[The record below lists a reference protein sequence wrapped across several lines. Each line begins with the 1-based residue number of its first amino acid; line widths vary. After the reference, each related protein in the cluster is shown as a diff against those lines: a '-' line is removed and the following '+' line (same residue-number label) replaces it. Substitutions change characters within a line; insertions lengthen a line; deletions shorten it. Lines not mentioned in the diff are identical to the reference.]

1 MRAVALAV
9 RSLSLAAALLA
20 PSSMSFAQAGVGGPY
35 GARDPV
41 ACPSLKQANPPS
53 PQQAAVLVRCK
64 REYANSGSGELW
76 LMENTLVD
84 SVGPAQHFT
93 TLYNV
98 IVMAHAD
105 TTKPVH
111 VIKGSWTSVVC
122 MSRKDAG
129 YGGGNPD
136 LNCRETAATGASG
149 GCWRTTSGE
158 WACAMSGR
166 SGETRQGV
174 RAPR

>member
-1 MRAVALAV
+1 VFKN
-9 RSLSLAAALLA
+9 RSFLLAAACLALSPPLLA
-20 PSSMSFAQAGVGGPY
+20 QTGVGAPY

-41 ACPSLKQANPPS
+41 ACPSLKQAQAPS

-64 REYANSGSGELW
+64 RETLNSGSGELW
-76 LMENTLVD
+76 LMENTVVD
-84 SVGPAQHFT
+84 SIGPAQHFT

-98 IVMAHAD
+98 LTMANAD

-111 VIKGSWTSVVC
+111 VIKGSWRWVVC
-122 MSRKDAG
+122 ISRKGAG
-129 YGGGNPD
+129 ANAD
-136 LNCRETAATGASG
+136 VNCRETPVTGATG
-149 GCWRTTSGE
+149 GCWRTTAGE
-158 WACAMSGR
+158 WACAMNGR